1 MYKKYLKRVIDIV
14 LSGFAL
20 IVCSPLLVII
30 FILELLIH
38 GKPAMYHSVRPGY
51 KEKPFHIYKF
61 RTMTND
67 RDQSGKLLPEEQRVT
82 KFGKLLRKTSLDELP
97 ELFNIFKGDMSIIGP
112 RALLTKY
119 LELYPEKY
127 KRRHDVRPGLACV
140 KLKNDGKPWTWREQ
154 FENDIFYVDNM
165 SFALDIKMIFAI
177 IRTVFEADETRSVG
191 NRAEFNG
198 KNLDEI

>member
-1 MYKKYLKRVIDIV
+1 MYIYIKRMLDFGLSAIALLV
-14 LSGFAL
+14 L
-20 IVCSPLLVII
+20 SPLLFFI

-67 RDQSGKLLPEEQRVT
+67 MDQSGKLLPEEQRVT

-154 FENDIFYVDNM
+154 FENDIFSYYTHILG
-165 SFALDIKMIFAI
+165 SAQRIFLVI
-177 IRTVFEADETRSVG
+177 IFTIYILSY
-191 NRAEFNG
+191 
-198 KNLDEI
+198 EIL

>member
-1 MYKKYLKRVIDIV
+1 MYIYIKRMLDFGLSAIALLV
-14 LSGFAL
+14 L
-20 IVCSPLLVII
+20 SPLLFFI

-97 ELFNIFKGDMSIIGP
+97 ELFNM
-112 RALLTKY
+112 
-119 LELYPEKY
+119 LYPEKY

-165 SFALDIKMIFAI
+165 SFVLDIKMIFAI